1 VNRLVHAQAAP
12 LGYPGCG
19 GILGTA
25 NTMALEKSLTLRQ
38 IEVVRAVM
46 VSGSIAGAARLLN
59 VAQPGVSRAIKHLD
73 SVLGIKLF
81 MRQGGRFIPTPEA
94 RDVFTQLQ
102 EVHKKLDQ
110 LQYSITQ
117 LGRGQNVELSIGS
130 VPSIAH
136 VMVPRAAAALKQA
149 FPDIRMNIELLKIE
163 EAIDFLMLG
172 RGELVCMSY
181 RFDHPSIDFLPLAT
195 GHLVCIAGRSSPLAK
210 QRSVTPAEIV
220 RHPLIGIDPRDP
232 YGSIMAGIFEAQGLD
247 YEIAVRA
254 RFGST
259 VVQLVKQDLGVAVI
273 DNFTIADDLNGETGV
288 AVVPIRA
295 KTDFATY
302 VAVRHDVELSGLA
315 ERFIALLRA
324 EMRQKAPAE
333 KRSRK

>member
-1 VNRLVHAQAAP
+1 V
-12 LGYPGCG
+12 
-19 GILGTA
+19 
-25 NTMALEKSLTLRQ
+25 EKALTLRQ

-59 VAQPGVSRAIKHLD
+59 VAQPGVSRTIKHLD

-81 MRQGGRFIPTPEA
+81 TRQGGRFVPTPEA

-102 EVHKKLDQ
+102 EVHKKLDD

-117 LGRGQNVELSIGS
+117 LGRGQDVELSIGS

-136 VMVPRAAAALKQA
+136 VMVPRAVAALKQR
-149 FPDIRMNIELLKIE
+149 FPDIRLNIELLKIE

-181 RFDHPSIDFLPLAT
+181 RFEHPSIAFLPLAT
-195 GHLVCIAGRSSPLAK
+195 GRLVCIAGRSSPLAK
-210 QRSVTPAEIV
+210 LRQVSPEEIA
-220 RHPLIGIDPRDP
+220 RHPLIGIDPKDP
-232 YGSIMAGIFEAQGLD
+232 YGSIMARIFEERGLD
-247 YEIAVRA
+247 YHISIRA
-254 RFGST
+254 RFGTT

-273 DNFTIADDLNGETGV
+273 DSFTVADDLGGKGEV

-295 KTDFATY
+295 ETSFRTY
-302 VAVRHDVELSGLA
+302 VAVRNDVELSGFA
-315 ERFIALLRA
+315 ERFIALLRE
-324 EMRQKAPAE
+324 EMSQGVRSPAGRQAIT
-333 KRSRK
+333 